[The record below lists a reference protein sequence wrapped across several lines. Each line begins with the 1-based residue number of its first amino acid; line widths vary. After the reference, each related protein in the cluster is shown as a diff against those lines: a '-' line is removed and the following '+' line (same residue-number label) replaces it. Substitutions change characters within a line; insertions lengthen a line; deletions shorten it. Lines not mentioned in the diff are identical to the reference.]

1 MSLWKSS
8 PSCVTQRRGLYPN
21 VAGCSS
27 GSPSAGWLFAWPK
40 SQPVNL
46 TYLTSA
52 YEETAK
58 FEINQ
63 FVQLWFNCNHIDM
76 PLFSSNLFSV
86 CIVLCLQLILAL
98 TAITIFLCSFVQNNN
113 NNKKIPPREERNN
126 ESVFT
131 NSQKTP
137 RKPSKMWLIWQW
149 HLARALS
156 FLLSSI
162 AGFVIPNPVSF
173 HLPCYRGKS
182 CHLPPCA
189 AAHWFLDVS
198 TRQPLNASEDSVP
211 LHPVE
216 ELRTLPGA
224 SLEPKT

>member
-131 NSQKTP
+131 NSQKN
-137 RKPSKMWLIWQW
+137 PSKTIQDVANLTMASCPCSVLPAQLHCRFCDTQPCKFPLTVLQRKKLPLAPVCSSALIPRR
-149 HLARALS
+149 L
-156 FLLSSI
+156 
-162 AGFVIPNPVSF
+162 
-173 HLPCYRGKS
+173 Y
-182 CHLPPCA
+182 
-189 AAHWFLDVS
+189 
-198 TRQPLNASEDSVP
+198 
-211 LHPVE
+211 
-216 ELRTLPGA
+216 
-224 SLEPKT
+224 KTAFKC